1 MAFTTIPRPP
11 SLLVPTK
18 NPGRVSSAKGS
29 YIAVRIHGSDPENN
43 SVCSTGSRGLNRDGK
58 IILRSLFRNF
68 GAFHRRCLPQNQAEY
83 DGKTSGVGSQTYETA
98 KGVHEKVVPSIEDF
112 LQIHGEQAN
121 LQISVFFL
129 G

>member
-1 MAFTTIPRPP
+1 MNQTMAFTTIPRPP

-58 IILRSLFRNF
+58 
-68 GAFHRRCLPQNQAEY
+68 
-83 DGKTSGVGSQTYETA
+83 TSGVGSQTYETA